1 MSCPV
6 IPTFSQRSNSAK
18 EEQSAPT
25 PNFCNTRII
34 YGFGVAFTAKYC
46 LNPLF
51 QENAEINLFILLTMP
66 SSS

>member
-1 MSCPV
+1 M
-6 IPTFSQRSNSAK
+6 PTFSHSINSAK

-25 PNFCNTRII
+25 PSFCNTRII
-34 YGFGVAFTAKYC
+34 YGLGVAFTAKYC

-51 QENAEINLFILLTMP
+51 QENALMNAFIFSMIP